1 MTKAKRHFRT
11 VSQSFARRHGE
22 EIFAGYESA
31 RRVERQ
37 PAVIDTDP
45 GDYFAGAKYCLEDY
59 SHLRETLGDSKAF
72 CVGWAIAKEELREC
86 SSPAHALAD
95 LF

>member
-11 VSQSFARRHGE
+11 VSQSFACRHGE
-22 EIFAGYESA
+22 EIFAGYASA
-31 RRVERQ
+31 RRVERL
-37 PAVIDTDP
+37 PSVIDKDP

-59 SHLRETLGDSKAF
+59 THLRETLGDSKAF
-72 CVGWAIAKEELREC
+72 CVGWAVALEEIRDRAA
-86 SSPAHALAD
+86 PIRALAE

>member
-22 EIFAGYESA
+22 EIFAGFVSA

-72 CVGWAIAKEELREC
+72 CVGWAIALEEIRDRTA
-86 SSPAHALAD
+86 PIHALAE